1 MSYHVML
8 LSYWILISLIISH
21 IFLLFSGMYFLLVH
35 MVKPK
40 YCIVSLVYGICVN
53 KTHSTANYK
62 KHYLCVLFK
71 NIKSSHFS
79 VCLSYA
85 FWLQTISIQCNM
97 YFCKQIS
104 KLFCIYSSDPTK
116 KNVQKPTSICSMQK
130 YLLQYF
136 FQVNLEFSF
145 KIASKIKS

>member
-71 NIKSSHFS
+71 NIKSSHL
-79 VCLSYA
+79 VYVWAMLSG
-85 FWLQTISIQCNM
+85 
-97 YFCKQIS
+97 CKQSLYNVTCIS
-104 KLFCIYSSDPTK
+104 ANKYPNCFVYTVLIQQRKMFRNQHLYVLCKNIYCDT
-116 KNVQKPTSICSMQK
+116 
-130 YLLQYF
+130 F
-136 FQVNLEFSF
+136 F
-145 KIASKIKS
+145 K